1 MLFFFFG
8 VSFRR
13 LGRFLARL
21 GFRLFCV
28 RFVSDGELGGF
39 GGIAAAGDGDDG
51 DGREAIRGHETDIG
65 VGAHRGR
72 CSEKHGVG
80 EVFGRCWAL

>member
-1 MLFFFFG
+1 MLFFLLWRLFSSIGTVLGPIG
-8 VSFRR
+8 VPP
-13 LGRFLARL
+13 
-21 GFRLFCV
+21 FCV